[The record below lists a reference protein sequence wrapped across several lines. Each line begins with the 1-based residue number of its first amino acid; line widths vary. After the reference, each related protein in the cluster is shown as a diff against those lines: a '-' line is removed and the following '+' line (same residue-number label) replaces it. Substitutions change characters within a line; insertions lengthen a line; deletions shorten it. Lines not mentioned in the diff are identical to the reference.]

1 MRVSGMCGVILA
13 QFLVVSMSGGCHPLN
28 ENFKTVGFLAE
39 AGSDLRD
46 TIIKNQEFIQFLK
59 CKPPLNECSNIK
71 QIHTTDENLTK
82 IHLKNKNL
90 IIIRR
95 YSDETA
101 MFHELKAGSLDAL
114 FGVSDWIRAA
124 EAARKRPGISL
135 ISSKEAK
142 SFYLYTNFKLPSFD
156 LFRRELG
163 FSILWTQLTMKNLTS
178 NNSLTELKDDFI
190 TSIDLSKTANQL
202 ARSIKLSNQLQSIK
216 SSLFIETQKEF
227 TEKLKQIR
235 IDKSKVLRISTS
247 ETALFFD
254 DFDTIEIRVR
264 QPILMSAGF
273 KDFF

>member
-1 MRVSGMCGVILA
+1 
-13 QFLVVSMSGGCHPLN
+13 
-28 ENFKTVGFLAE
+28 
-39 AGSDLRD
+39 
-46 TIIKNQEFIQFLK
+46 
-59 CKPPLNECSNIK
+59 
-71 QIHTTDENLTK
+71 
-82 IHLKNKNL
+82 
-90 IIIRR
+90 
-95 YSDETA
+95 
-101 MFHELKAGSLDAL
+101 MFHELKAGALDAL

-142 SFYLYTNFKLPSFD
+142 SFYLYTSFKLPSFD

-178 NNSLTELKDDFI
+178 KNSLTELKDDFI

-202 ARSIKLSNQLQSIK
+202 ARSIKLSNQLQSTK